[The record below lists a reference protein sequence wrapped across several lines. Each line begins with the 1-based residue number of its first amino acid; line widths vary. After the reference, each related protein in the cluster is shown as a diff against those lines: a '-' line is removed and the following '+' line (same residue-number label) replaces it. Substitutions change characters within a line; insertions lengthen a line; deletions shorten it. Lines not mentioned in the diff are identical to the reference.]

1 MAEELVAFGS
11 SEYAK
16 EVLGGVWGAP
26 PPLRLEAEAGLQRLL
41 AVLAARGL
49 VHSAR
54 DISDGGIAVALAQSA
69 FPNDI
74 GAAVEQEPSLMAH
87 PLFGLFA
94 EPASTVLV
102 TADAAALLQKL
113 KTLAAENNIFAVAI
127 GATGGN
133 RLEITVDREPVHL
146 CSARRAAPALGH
158 RPRIQSP
165 RRGPCMTQRLYQG
178 VEGVRRPAR
187 TESCVRRDFRGA
199 RIATGCIAPRDHELP
214 IACAQRPKLHEEC
227 GVMAIYG
234 HPDAAREAYLGL
246 YALQHRGQES
256 AGIATA
262 DGQRLANIK
271 GMGLVSE
278 IFTDDVL
285 AKLPGTMAIG
295 HTRYSTTGDSALL
308 NAQPIRVDSTK
319 GLIAIAHNGNLV
331 NLGNLRVKLEREG
344 AYFQTTSDSEIIVQL
359 IAHSHAGTLVD
370 AIADSLSQ
378 VEGAFSIVMM
388 TRDRIFAARDPRG
401 FRPLS
406 MGRIKNPGG
415 PDTVIFASET
425 CAFDLLRAEYLRDV
439 LPGELVMV
447 TEDGVTSRQY
457 ASGVAQASCIFEHVY
472 FSRPDSRVFGRW
484 VQESRDRM
492 GRQLARESG
501 VPADVVV
508 PVPDSG
514 VTAALGYA
522 EEAGIPFRF
531 GLIRNHYVGRT
542 FIAPEQRVRDFGV
555 RLKLNPVHNLL
566 EGKRVILIDDSI
578 IRGTTSRKIVRMV
591 RGAGAKEV
599 HLRISCPPTV
609 SPCFYGVDTPSKR
622 DLIAA
627 NQSIE
632 EIRQFIEADSLA
644 YLSLEGLLASCDG
657 GEGNR
662 LLRRL
667 LHRQLPHPVDRRGRD
682 PAGRR
687 HHLISD

>member
-1 MAEELVAFGS
+1 
-11 SEYAK
+11 
-16 EVLGGVWGAP
+16 
-26 PPLRLEAEAGLQRLL
+26 
-41 AVLAARGL
+41 
-49 VHSAR
+49 
-54 DISDGGIAVALAQSA
+54 
-69 FPNDI
+69 
-74 GAAVEQEPSLMAH
+74 
-87 PLFGLFA
+87 
-94 EPASTVLV
+94 
-102 TADAAALLQKL
+102 
-113 KTLAAENNIFAVAI
+113 
-127 GATGGN
+127 
-133 RLEITVDREPVHL
+133 
-146 CSARRAAPALGH
+146 
-158 RPRIQSP
+158 
-165 RRGPCMTQRLYQG
+165 MTRVLYQG
-178 VEGVRRPAR
+178 VDGEVDQSILCASDPD
-187 TESCVRRDFRGA
+187 CVSVGA
-199 RIATGCIAPRDHELP
+199 ETVEED
-214 IACAQRPKLHEEC
+214 PKLREEC
-227 GVMAIYG
+227 GVVAIHG
-234 HPDAAREAYLGL
+234 HPDAARQVYLGL

-256 AGIATA
+256 AGIASA

-308 NAQPIRVDSTK
+308 NAQPIRVESTK

-331 NLGNLRVKLEREG
+331 NLGNLRAKLEREG

-359 IAHSHAGTLVD
+359 IAHSKAGTLVD
-370 AIADSLSQ
+370 CIADSLGR

-406 MGRIKNPGG
+406 IGRIKNPEGA
-415 PDTVIFASET
+415 DTIVFASET
-425 CAFDLLRAEYLRDV
+425 CAFDLLRAEYIRDV

-447 TEDGVTSRQY
+447 TEDGLTSRQY
-457 ASGVAQASCIFEHVY
+457 ATGVPQTSCIFEHVY
-472 FSRPDSRVFGRW
+472 FARPDSRIYGRW
-484 VQESRDRM
+484 VQESRDQM

-501 VPADVVV
+501 VSADVVV

-522 EEAGIPFRF
+522 KEAGLPFRM

-542 FIAPEQRVRDFGV
+542 FIEPEQRVRDFGV

-599 HLRISCPPTV
+599 HLRISCPPTI
-609 SPCFYGVDTPSKR
+609 SPCFYGVDTPSKKE
-622 DLIAA
+622 LIAA
-627 NQSIE
+627 NKSLE

-644 YLSLEGLLASCDG
+644 YLSLDGLLKACETKEKSGYCTACYT
-657 GEGNR
+657 GNYPT
-662 LLRRL
+662 
-667 LHRQLPHPVDRRGRD
+667 QWVDVDEILPAAVT
-682 PAGRR
+682 
-687 HHLISD
+687 I